1 MIHKFKVLLLSLV
14 VFASVVSVS
23 ATTVENTELH
33 SKQTYYSVDWDGEN
47 NKVIGTTDEVYIDAY
62 YSFDVSKIVD
72 SEYTIDEIMAEV
84 NGSGEASIAADSFFV
99 SWGNAYNTLHVTAES
114 AMSTKNTLVIK
125 VSHGTSSRG
134 ALRYLGNGAAYSIQG
149 SAEFTKDDTTYTLS
163 LDEAFVINETKA
175 VTHKNDYTKSIY
187 VTGYTLPNKE
197 ITKNAPFTIGVQVVD
212 PNFLYST
219 MSGKT
224 FDKSLAILTGEAFGS
239 SNKQGYISDVRND
252 PMGYLMYT
260 VWFEDIRYLEEGPL
274 EFSVSY
280 MFQYTQNGQSFYADQ
295 TKEASTVIYELKQS
309 SDASFVPNVM
319 ITNYTGQNGL
329 VAGTNLELKV
339 DFKNTNKTIDVHN
352 IVVTVDGGNTFQQT
366 KGVNKFYIDS
376 IPSQET
382 STITLYITC
391 PKTLT
396 PGSYPIDFD
405 IEYQYIHDGETQ
417 SQSTNGKISIP
428 VIQVD
433 RLQVNYVKM
442 SNVYQNSEGEVNY
455 SIINTGMSTLLNA
468 NLQILDENEEV
479 LGTLFLGR
487 LEPSKEA
494 KGSNIYIVFP
504 EAGEK
509 ELTARI
515 TYEDDNFNQKVLEE
529 KFMVSVIPNEIWID
543 EPIYEDP
550 IIVEP
555 AESDSNSML
564 WIGGLVVVVVG
575 ALGVVVYK
583 KKKNKGVIDDEDL

>member
-1 MIHKFKVLLLSLV
+1 MIHKIKVLLLSLV

-84 NGSGEASIAADSFFV
+84 NGSGEAGIAADSFFV

-125 VSHGTSSRG
+125 VSHGTSSRS

-260 VWFEDIRYLEEGPL
+260 VWFEDIRY
-274 EFSVSY
+274 
-280 MFQYTQNGQSFYADQ
+280 
-295 TKEASTVIYELKQS
+295 
-309 SDASFVPNVM
+309 
-319 ITNYTGQNGL
+319 
-329 VAGTNLELKV
+329 
-339 DFKNTNKTIDVHN
+339 
-352 IVVTVDGGNTFQQT
+352 
-366 KGVNKFYIDS
+366 
-376 IPSQET
+376 
-382 STITLYITC
+382 
-391 PKTLT
+391 
-396 PGSYPIDFD
+396 
-405 IEYQYIHDGETQ
+405 
-417 SQSTNGKISIP
+417 
-428 VIQVD
+428 
-433 RLQVNYVKM
+433 
-442 SNVYQNSEGEVNY
+442 
-455 SIINTGMSTLLNA
+455 
-468 NLQILDENEEV
+468 
-479 LGTLFLGR
+479 
-487 LEPSKEA
+487 
-494 KGSNIYIVFP
+494 
-504 EAGEK
+504 
-509 ELTARI
+509 
-515 TYEDDNFNQKVLEE
+515 
-529 KFMVSVIPNEIWID
+529 
-543 EPIYEDP
+543 
-550 IIVEP
+550 
-555 AESDSNSML
+555 
-564 WIGGLVVVVVG
+564 
-575 ALGVVVYK
+575 
-583 KKKNKGVIDDEDL
+583 